1 MLLVYFG
8 FIGLIAF
15 DKASARRE
23 DRRRH
28 RLPRAVLGVT
38 VILFAFILTGI
49 YVQRANGRFDEL
61 TAALK
66 RRRRPMIR
74 LKHPLVLDARHDRG
88 RTRRPTP
95 PVPTSAR
102 SSKSATNWPAIGMF
116 AFFVLLTLG
125 ITYKAAKGTKSAAD
139 FYAAGGGISAG
150 TNSLAIAGDYMSA
163 ASFLGISGLVYTS
176 GFDGLIYSTGFLV
189 GWPIVLF
196 LIAERLRNLG
206 KFTFADVAS
215 FRLDQTSIRI
225 ISAVGTLVV
234 VAFYLIAQMV
244 GAGKLIQLLF
254 GLPYLYA
261 VIIVGVLMIVYVAF
275 GGMKATTWVQ
285 VIKACLLLGGATFMA
300 GAVLL
305 QVRLQPRGPVR
316 RRRRQAHPKGD
327 AIMAPGGLVSN
338 PVEAISLGVG
348 LMFGTAGLPHILMR
362 FFTVSDAQAARKS
375 VFYATGLI
383 GYFYILTFIIG
394 FGGIA
399 LLMSDPSYFK
409 LGPAGAFDKLKGMI
423 GGTNMV
429 AVNLANAVGGPY
441 FLGFISAVAF
451 ATILAVV
458 AGLTLAGASAVSHD
472 LYAQVIARGR
482 TNEAAEVRLSKI
494 AAVGHRHRGD
504 LPRLRL
510 REPER
515 RLHGRSGL
523 RGRGELQ
530 LPGPDHVDPVEGHH
544 HLGRPHRRPRRPA
557 SRRSAW
563 WCCRRRSGW
572 RPSATRC
579 RSSPTTTRPCSRC
592 RWPSRRSGSCLE
604 ARHVPAGPARAGRL
618 RGAIRALGDR
628 HRRRRRARALSRPDP
643 SERPGRAR
651 REPRPSSL
659 RTAR

>member
-1 MLLVYFG
+1 M
-8 FIGLIAF
+8 
-15 DKASARRE
+15 
-23 DRRRH
+23 
-28 RLPRAVLGVT
+28 
-38 VILFAFILTGI
+38 
-49 YVQRANGRFDEL
+49 N
-61 TAALK
+61 
-66 RRRRPMIR
+66 R
-74 LKHPLVLDARHDRG
+74 LKHPLVLG
-88 RTRRPTP
+88 
-95 PVPTSAR
+95 SALAVLAVTAALAAGPDLGAV
-102 SSKSATNWPAIGMF
+102 KQSATNWPAIGMF
-116 AFFVLLTLG
+116 GFFVLLTLG
-125 ITYKAAKGTKSAAD
+125 ITYKAAMGTKSAAD

-215 FRLDQTSIRI
+215 FRLDQTAIRI
-225 ISAVGTLVV
+225 ISATGTLVV

-300 GAVLL
+300 GAVLYKYGFNPETL
-305 QVRLQPRGPVR
+305 FAAAV
-316 RRRRQAHPKGD
+316 ATHPKGD

-338 PVEAISLGVG
+338 PIEAISLGVG

-399 LLMSDPSYFK
+399 LLMSDPAYFS
-409 LGPAGAFDKLKGMI
+409 LDAAGAFDKLKGMI

-482 TNEAAEVRLSKI
+482 VNEGAEVRLSKI
-494 AAVGHRHRGD
+494 AAVVIGIVAIYLGYVF
-504 LPRLRL
+504 
-510 REPER
+510 ENQNVAFMV
-515 RLHGRSGL
+515 GL
-523 RGRGELQ
+523 AFS
-530 LPGPDHVDPVEGHH
+530 VAASCNFPVLTMSILWKGTTTWGA
-544 HLGRPHRRPRRPA
+544 LIGGLVGLVAAVGMVVLSKAVWVTTFGNPVAIFPYDNPA
-557 SRRSAW
+557 LFSMPLAFATIWIVSTLDKSRRAE
-563 WCCRRRSGW
+563 RERAAFEAQFVRSETGI
-572 RPSATRC
+572 
-579 RSSPTTTRPCSRC
+579 
-592 RWPSRRSGSCLE
+592 
-604 ARHVPAGPARAGRL
+604 
-618 RGAIRALGDR
+618 GADGA
-628 HRRRRRARALSRPDP
+628 HAH
-643 SERPGRAR
+643 
-651 REPRPSSL
+651 
-659 RTAR
+659 

>member
-1 MLLVYFG
+1 MNRLLL
-8 FIGLIAF
+8 GLTLAVIA
-15 DKASARRE
+15 ASAAYAAGP
-23 DRRRH
+23 D
-28 RLPRAVLGVT
+28 LGAV
-38 VILFAFILTGI
+38 A
-49 YVQRANGRFDEL
+49 Q
-61 TAALK
+61 
-66 RRRRPMIR
+66 
-74 LKHPLVLDARHDRG
+74 
-88 RTRRPTP
+88 
-95 PVPTSAR
+95 
-102 SSKSATNWPAIGMF
+102 SATNWPAILMF
-116 AFFVLLTLG
+116 LFFVLATLG
-125 ITYKAAKGTKSAAD
+125 ITYKAAKGTKSASD

-215 FRLDQTSIRI
+215 FRLDQTAIRI

-300 GAVLL
+300 AAVLFKYGFNPEVL
-305 QVRLQPRGPVR
+305 FATAVQV
-316 RRRRQAHPKGD
+316 HPKGD

-399 LLMSDPSYFK
+399 LLMSDPVYFK
-409 LGPAGAFDKLKGMI
+409 LGPAGAFDKLKDMI

-458 AGLTLAGASAVSHD
+458 AGLTLAGASAISHD

-482 TNEAAEVRLSKI
+482 TTEKHEVNLSKI
-494 AAVGHRHRGD
+494 SAVVIGIVAIYLGYVFENQNVAFMVGLAFAVAASCNFPVLAMSILWRGTTTWGALAGGLVGLLAAVIMVV
-504 LPRLRL
+504 L
-510 REPER
+510 
-515 RLHGRSGL
+515 SKA
-523 RGRGELQ
+523 
-530 LPGPDHVDPVEGHH
+530 VWVTT
-544 HLGRPHRRPRRPA
+544 LGNPA
-557 SRRSAW
+557 PLFPYDNPALFSMPLAF
-563 WCCRRRSGW
+563 
-572 RPSATRC
+572 ATIWVV
-579 RSSPTTTRPCSRC
+579 SLLDKT
-592 RWPSRRSGSCLE
+592 
-604 ARHVPAGPARAGRL
+604 
-618 RGAIRALGDR
+618 
-628 HRRRRRARALSRPDP
+628 RRAQRERAAFEAQYVR
-643 SERPGRAR
+643 SETGIGA
-651 REPRPSSL
+651 
-659 RTAR
+659 AGAHAH